1 MLAKI
6 SWNVKSQHQL
16 SAAWIPINLWKVV
29 KTDLSQQNYGRLM
42 MGRDDRSCRQ
52 ETSLTDISHLKMN
65 QRPDWLGVL
74 QDAVDLAEG
83 CEVEVGGVEGGRVA
97 DDVHGE
103 RPGLHLLDQQLLV
116 VEPALVP
123 GDHED
128 HLISAHL
135 INDFGQSAAD
145 AGTERGEP
153 VNRWQW
159 LTGWRDDGIRRY
171 LSYLQRLSGIIKP
184 LLLIMRLRC
193 VVFPY

>member
-1 MLAKI
+1 MIINSIKPVKI
-6 SWNVKSQHQL
+6 DL
-16 SAAWIPINLWKVV
+16 SPQ
-29 KTDLSQQNYGRLM
+29 TDLGEGFITMINVSSQ
-42 MGRDDRSCRQ
+42 DI
-52 ETSLTDISHLKMN
+52 SLTSHLKMN
-65 QRPDWLGVL
+65 QRLDGLGVL
-74 QDAVDLAEG
+74 QNTVHLALSGEA
-83 CEVEVGGVEGGRVA
+83 EVGGVEGGRVA

-153 VNRWQW
+153 VNRWQ
-159 LTGWRDDGIRRY
+159 
-171 LSYLQRLSGIIKP
+171 
-184 LLLIMRLRC
+184 
-193 VVFPY
+193 